1 METIQNK
8 VEKIRKLTNVNM
20 WRYCPGNLNPADLP
34 SRGTTATDFYN
45 FFSEWNNGLTFLRQS
60 INAWPMN
67 ISVTNLSTSEDNKVV
82 NVVGSI
88 SWKDIKNINIRKYST
103 SDHLFRVTTF
113 TLHFISNLK
122 LSVQRK
128 EIKEIYL
135 TTVEI
140 EIAEYTWIK
149 SVQKEFFKDKSNL
162 KQFQIKL
169 GVYLDTDNIYKC
181 KGRLINSSLL
191 KRSKTPIFLP
201 KESCLSNLIL
211 LKAYQNLKHSGVKH
225 TINHVRAKYW
235 IPKLRQLDQ

>member
-1 METIQNK
+1 
-8 VEKIRKLTNVNM
+8 M

-169 GVYLDTDNIYKC
+169 GVYLDTHNI
-181 KGRLINSSLL
+181 SM
-191 KRSKTPIFLP
+191 
-201 KESCLSNLIL
+201 
-211 LKAYQNLKHSGVKH
+211 
-225 TINHVRAKYW
+225 
-235 IPKLRQLDQ
+235 